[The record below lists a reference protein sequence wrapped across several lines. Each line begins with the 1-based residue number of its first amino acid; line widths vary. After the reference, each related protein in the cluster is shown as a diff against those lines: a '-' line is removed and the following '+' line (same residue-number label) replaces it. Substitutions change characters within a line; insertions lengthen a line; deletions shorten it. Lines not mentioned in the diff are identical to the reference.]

1 MCICVFLHS
10 TMLNIVNVPN
20 LKILC
25 SSTTNSDR
33 ANKNLLNKEL
43 KGSEA
48 KLLVSQVSGES
59 SLSSPPP
66 PATPPPPPGIPYSVA
81 VGLGT
86 KNTKGSIVQTRGVE
100 RSFLF
105 FQREQLTGILSP

>member
-1 MCICVFLHS
+1 
-10 TMLNIVNVPN
+10 MLNIVNVPN

-25 SSTTNSDR
+25 
-33 ANKNLLNKEL
+33 
-43 KGSEA
+43 
-48 KLLVSQVSGES
+48 SQVSGES

-86 KNTKGSIVQTRGVE
+86 KNTKGSILQTRFF
-100 RSFLF
+100 FLKSIF
-105 FQREQLTGILSP
+105 HLSLKIPEHFCYEY